1 MMDLWPDRKAS
12 CSSTT
17 FLLKLLLQLSSLIFS
32 QHVILPID
40 GRGPFLGT
48 TLNLRPCP
56 PAALIIS
63 LRSLRLGG
71 QLFPTVYHQ
80 GWNYGSTYK
89 LNSATGMQRCAP
101 NSHRRRTYMLI
112 FRRCKKFY
120 HETVHA
126 LRPIEDAGRNMN

>member
-40 GRGPFLGT
+40 GRRPFLGT

-80 GWNYGSTYK
+80 GWNYGSTYVQTK
-89 LNSATGMQRCAP
+89 FRDGHAEMCA
-101 NSHRRRTYMLI
+101 
-112 FRRCKKFY
+112 KFAQK
-120 HETVHA
+120 EDVHA
-126 LRPIEDAGRNMN
+126 DFSMV